1 MNKIEPA
8 VLTIP
13 VNFTLTPGVQEYT
26 LDLSQAASLCNRRFY
41 RQGLNWAVA
50 GFKVRV
56 VGTGLGTVAV
66 SKLPSTWVLG
76 NSWVKGFK
84 TWQEMNNKALEEAEG
99 AEGRFLDF
107 KIYADSVHHSAGFA
121 SNLMPAYTPAPAL
134 GEWIPSEIR
143 LPHAGLSTAYEFV
156 AVGDNYPG
164 PGASG
169 TDAVSL
175 IQGYANSRALP
186 AVIDPNTPTELID
199 ASGVSPQ
206 NWMSASSNEGTT
218 QDSGV
223 LDDVS
228 AYDQPPY
235 PYENDGVH
243 VTTLYPGGADQFPG
257 LQLHDATDITATTI
271 SGTSYL
277 KGGNFPCGLV
287 RFSVVNSQTVED
299 LQITILVDLVPGNH
313 RGYLCESMMEF

>member
-1 MNKIEPA
+1 
-8 VLTIP
+8 
-13 VNFTLTPGVQEYT
+13 
-26 LDLSQAASLCNRRFY
+26 
-41 RQGLNWAVA
+41 
-50 GFKVRV
+50 
-56 VGTGLGTVAV
+56 
-66 SKLPSTWVLG
+66 
-76 NSWVKGFK
+76 
-84 TWQEMNNKALEEAEG
+84 
-99 AEGRFLDF
+99 
-107 KIYADSVHHSAGFA
+107 
-121 SNLMPAYTPAPAL
+121 
-134 GEWIPSEIR
+134 
-143 LPHAGLSTAYEFV
+143 
-156 AVGDNYPG
+156 
-164 PGASG
+164 
-169 TDAVSL
+169 
-175 IQGYANSRALP
+175 
-186 AVIDPNTPTELID
+186 
-199 ASGVSPQ
+199 
-206 NWMSASSNEGTT
+206 MSASSNEGTT